1 MSKKFSFK
9 KSQPSTNDVGKSHHK
24 KTLFLDFLSLGLIVM
39 WIVIMIP
46 TSLSPFEQIEETEF
60 YRLENSKYLGSS
72 FLWNGKN
79 ESQ

>member
-24 KTLFLDFLSLGLIVM
+24 KILFLDFLSLGLIVM

-46 TSLSPFEQIEETEF
+46 TSLSPF
-60 YRLENSKYLGSS
+60 
-72 FLWNGKN
+72 WAD
-79 ESQ
+79 

>member
-46 TSLSPFEQIEETEF
+46 TSLFPF
-60 YRLENSKYLGSS
+60 
-72 FLWNGKN
+72 WAD
-79 ESQ
+79 